1 MKTSGLNTVLL
12 MVTAASALFLAFSA
26 YQLREAAV
34 VGAENSGPE
43 QATELYLS
51 CAATDVSD
59 SDTIT
64 PYSGYVRFDGRTL
77 YVLKGSGDGDWEP
90 TETDIGGAIVTGS
103 GEIVWSGEQR
113 GYVNASLKLDRFTL
127 AYTVLG
133 QLDENSKFPGYPVY
147 GDGSC
152 VVVHYKVGS

>member
-1 MKTSGLNTVLL
+1 MRTSAINTALL
-12 MVTAASALFLAFSA
+12 MVIAASVLFIAFSA
-26 YQLREAAV
+26 NQLREAVV
-34 VGAENSGPE
+34 VGAGDSGPE
-43 QATELYLS
+43 HATELYLS

-59 SDTIT
+59 SDTIS

-77 YVLKGSGDGDWEP
+77 YLLKGTGDGDWEP
-90 TETDIGGAIVTGS
+90 LETEVGGAIVTGS

-133 QLDENSKFPGYPVY
+133 KLDENSKFPGYPVY
-147 GDGSC
+147 GDGTC
-152 VVVHYKVGS
+152 AVVRYKVGS